1 MPHGP
6 GLTEGI
12 REVAGRAAFCCV
24 VVDNDI
30 SSLPRRR
37 LTTSSPHHF
46 ATLPSSCPFLYHF
59 SIITGSIQR
68 SSIRYSIGEGSSVDQ
83 VIDLKALLV
92 EREDCDAGTIQKL
105 REGLAQGGTQFK
117 ALKEVNDTLR
127 KRLESAPP
135 ALAKKLHLK
144 LGITNYFLGHMGD
157 AVDHLKQV
165 EAPLGFFYLGKALV
179 EPASYDEA
187 LKAFDKAEKAGYSAP
202 QVQLQRAGIHRTRV
216 KSRKPRRSSN
226 KLEELSKYNAEYHFQ
241 LAGVAQAEGDRVK
254 SIQSLEKAVELDPG
268 HTGALFQ
275 LGYLNDLAGNDDEA
289 IGYYERCLKYPP
301 VNKGVLNNLGVLYED
316 NEKFDKAADCYARLL
331 KADPNDD
338 RARLFLKDAQAS
350 LTQYYNPDEEQT
362 SNAFRQVMEVP
373 VTDFELSVR
382 SRNCLKKMGIRTLGD
397 LTRITEAS
405 LLASKNFGETSLDE
419 IRDIM
424 SRQGAARSAS
434 RWSRA
439 PSTSSA
445 TARRPRCRPRSR
457 RCSAGR

>member
-1 MPHGP
+1 
-6 GLTEGI
+6 
-12 REVAGRAAFCCV
+12 
-24 VVDNDI
+24 
-30 SSLPRRR
+30 
-37 LTTSSPHHF
+37 
-46 ATLPSSCPFLYHF
+46 
-59 SIITGSIQR
+59 
-68 SSIRYSIGEGSSVDQ
+68 VDQ

-105 REGLAQGGTQFK
+105 REGLAQGGPQFK
-117 ALKEVNDTLR
+117 SLKDVNDTLR

-144 LGITNYFLGHMGD
+144 LGITNYFLGHMSD
-157 AVDHLKQV
+157 AVTHLKEV

-179 EPASYDEA
+179 NRHHYDDA

-202 QVQLQRAGIHRTRV
+202 QVQLQRAGIHRSKGELKEARHILG
-216 KSRKPRRSSN
+216 
-226 KLEELSKYNAEYHFQ
+226 KLEELSKYSAEFHYQ
-241 LAGVAQAEGDRVK
+241 VAGVAQAEGDRVR
-254 SIQSLEKAVELDPG
+254 SIQALEKAVELEPG

-316 NEKFDKAADCYARLL
+316 NDKYDKAADCYAKLL

-350 LTQYYNPDEEQT
+350 MTQYYNPDEEQT
-362 SNAFRQVMEVP
+362 NQAFRQVMEVP

-397 LTRITEAS
+397 LTRVTEAS
-405 LLASKNFGETSLDE
+405 LLASKNFGETSLEE
-419 IRDIM
+419 IRAIM
-424 SRQGAARSAS
+424 SAKALRVGQSLEQGAAYTEQRYRPPTTLSPEEQAVLNRPVTELNLSVRARKCMNRLNLNTIGELVTRSGDELMEAKNFGV
-434 RWSRA
+434 
-439 PSTSSA
+439 TSLNEVKEKLGA
-445 TARRPRCRPRSR
+445 LGLKLR
-457 RCSAGR
+457 GD

>member
-1 MPHGP
+1 M
-6 GLTEGI
+6 
-12 REVAGRAAFCCV
+12 
-24 VVDNDI
+24 
-30 SSLPRRR
+30 
-37 LTTSSPHHF
+37 
-46 ATLPSSCPFLYHF
+46 
-59 SIITGSIQR
+59 
-68 SSIRYSIGEGSSVDQ
+68 DQ

-117 ALKEVNDTLR
+117 ALKDVNDNLR

-157 AVDHLKQV
+157 AVSHLKEV

-179 EPASYDEA
+179 NRHQYDDA

-202 QVQLQRAGIHRTRV
+202 QVQLQRAGIHRNKGELKEARHILG
-216 KSRKPRRSSN
+216 
-226 KLEELSKYNAEYHFQ
+226 KLEELSKYSAEFHYQ

-254 SIQSLEKAVELDPG
+254 SIQALEKAVELEPG

-316 NEKFDKAADCYARLL
+316 NDKYDKAADCYAKLL

-350 LTQYYNPDEEQT
+350 MTQYYNPDEEQT
-362 SNAFRQVMEVP
+362 NQAFKQVMEVP

-397 LTRITEAS
+397 LTRVTEAS
-405 LLASKNFGETSLDE
+405 LLASKNFGETSLEE
-419 IRDIM
+419 IRAIM
-424 SRQGAARSAS
+424 SAKALRVGQSLEQGAAYTEQRYRPPTTLSPEEQAVLNRPVTELNLSVRARKCMNRLNLNTIGELVNRSGDELMEAKNFGV
-434 RWSRA
+434 
-439 PSTSSA
+439 TSLNEVKEKLA
-445 TARRPRCRPRSR
+445 ALGLKLR
-457 RCSAGR
+457 GD

>member
-1 MPHGP
+1 
-6 GLTEGI
+6 
-12 REVAGRAAFCCV
+12 
-24 VVDNDI
+24 
-30 SSLPRRR
+30 
-37 LTTSSPHHF
+37 
-46 ATLPSSCPFLYHF
+46 
-59 SIITGSIQR
+59 
-68 SSIRYSIGEGSSVDQ
+68 VDQ

-117 ALKEVNDTLR
+117 ALKDVNDTLR

-157 AVDHLKQV
+157 AVSHLKEV

-179 EPASYDEA
+179 NRHQYDDA
-187 LKAFDKAEKAGYSAP
+187 LKAFDKAERAGYSAP
-202 QVQLQRAGIHRTRV
+202 QVQLQRAGIHRYKGELKEARHILG
-216 KSRKPRRSSN
+216 
-226 KLEELSKYNAEYHFQ
+226 KLEELSKYSAEFHYQ

-254 SIQSLEKAVELDPG
+254 SIQALEKAVELEPG

-316 NEKFDKAADCYARLL
+316 NDKYDKAADCYAKLL

-338 RARLFLKDAQAS
+338 RAKLFLKDAQAS
-350 LTQYYNPDEEQT
+350 MTQYYNPDEEQT
-362 SNAFRQVMEVP
+362 NQAFKQVMEVP

-405 LLASKNFGETSLDE
+405 LLASKNFGETSLEE
-419 IRDIM
+419 IRAIM
-424 SRQGAARSAS
+424 SAKGLRVGQSLEQGAAYTEQRYRPPTTLSPEEQAVLNRPVTELNLSVRARKCMNRLNLNTIGELVNRSGDELMEAKNFGV
-434 RWSRA
+434 
-439 PSTSSA
+439 TSLNEVKEKLA
-445 TARRPRCRPRSR
+445 ALGLKLR
-457 RCSAGR
+457 GD

>member
-1 MPHGP
+1 
-6 GLTEGI
+6 
-12 REVAGRAAFCCV
+12 
-24 VVDNDI
+24 
-30 SSLPRRR
+30 
-37 LTTSSPHHF
+37 
-46 ATLPSSCPFLYHF
+46 
-59 SIITGSIQR
+59 
-68 SSIRYSIGEGSSVDQ
+68 VDQ

-117 ALKEVNDTLR
+117 GLKDVNDTLR

-157 AVDHLKQV
+157 AVTHLKEV

-179 EPASYDEA
+179 NRHQYDDA

-202 QVQLQRAGIHRTRV
+202 QVQLQRAGIHRYKGELKEARHILG
-216 KSRKPRRSSN
+216 
-226 KLEELSKYNAEYHFQ
+226 KLEELSKYSAEFHYQ

-254 SIQSLEKAVELDPG
+254 SIQALEKAVELEPG

-316 NEKFDKAADCYARLL
+316 NDKYDKAADCYAKLL

-338 RARLFLKDAQAS
+338 RAKLFLKDAQAS
-350 LTQYYNPDEEQT
+350 MTQYYNPDEEQT
-362 SNAFRQVMEVP
+362 NQAFKQVMEVP

-397 LTRITEAS
+397 LTRVTEAS
-405 LLASKNFGETSLDE
+405 LLASKNFGETSLEE
-419 IRDIM
+419 IRAIM
-424 SRQGAARSAS
+424 SAKGLRVGQSLEQGAAYTEQRYRPPTTLSPEEQAVLNRPVTELNLSVRARKCMNRLNINTIGELVNRSGDELMEAKNFGV
-434 RWSRA
+434 
-439 PSTSSA
+439 TSLNEVKEKLMA
-445 TARRPRCRPRSR
+445 LGLKLR
-457 RCSAGR
+457 GD

>member
-1 MPHGP
+1 
-6 GLTEGI
+6 
-12 REVAGRAAFCCV
+12 
-24 VVDNDI
+24 
-30 SSLPRRR
+30 
-37 LTTSSPHHF
+37 
-46 ATLPSSCPFLYHF
+46 
-59 SIITGSIQR
+59 
-68 SSIRYSIGEGSSVDQ
+68 VDQ

-117 ALKEVNDTLR
+117 GLKDVNDTLR

-157 AVDHLKQV
+157 AVTHLKEV

-179 EPASYDEA
+179 NRHQYDDA

-202 QVQLQRAGIHRTRV
+202 QVQLQRAGIHRSKGELKEARHILG
-216 KSRKPRRSSN
+216 
-226 KLEELSKYNAEYHFQ
+226 KLEELSKYSAEFHYQ

-254 SIQSLEKAVELDPG
+254 SIQALEKAVDLEPG

-316 NEKFDKAADCYARLL
+316 NDKYDKAADCYAKLL

-338 RARLFLKDAQAS
+338 RAKLFLKDAQAS
-350 LTQYYNPDEEQT
+350 MTQYYNPDEEQT
-362 SNAFRQVMEVP
+362 NQAFKQVMEVP

-397 LTRITEAS
+397 LTRVTEAS
-405 LLASKNFGETSLDE
+405 LLASKNFGETSLEE
-419 IRDIM
+419 IRAIM
-424 SRQGAARSAS
+424 SAKGLRVGQSLEQGAAYTEQRYRPPTTLSPEEQAVLNRPVTELNLSVRARKCMNRLNINTIGELVNRSGDELMEAKNFGV
-434 RWSRA
+434 
-439 PSTSSA
+439 TSLNEVKEKLMA
-445 TARRPRCRPRSR
+445 LGLKLR
-457 RCSAGR
+457 GD

>member
-1 MPHGP
+1 
-6 GLTEGI
+6 
-12 REVAGRAAFCCV
+12 
-24 VVDNDI
+24 
-30 SSLPRRR
+30 
-37 LTTSSPHHF
+37 
-46 ATLPSSCPFLYHF
+46 
-59 SIITGSIQR
+59 
-68 SSIRYSIGEGSSVDQ
+68 VDQ

-117 ALKEVNDTLR
+117 ALKDVNDTLR

-144 LGITNYFLGHMGD
+144 LGITNYFLGHMAD
-157 AVDHLKQV
+157 AVAHLKEV

-179 EPASYDEA
+179 NRHQYDDA

-202 QVQLQRAGIHRTRV
+202 QVQLQRAGIHRNKGELKEARHILG
-216 KSRKPRRSSN
+216 
-226 KLEELSKYNAEYHFQ
+226 KLEELSKYSAEFHYQ
-241 LAGVAQAEGDRVK
+241 LAGVAQAEGDKVK
-254 SIQSLEKAVELDPG
+254 SIQSLEKAVELEPG

-301 VNKGVLNNLGVLYED
+301 VNRGVLNNLGVLYED
-316 NEKFDKAADCYARLL
+316 NDKYDKAADCYAKLL

-350 LTQYYNPDEEQT
+350 MTQYYNPDEEQT
-362 SNAFRQVMEVP
+362 NQAFRQVMEVP

-397 LTRITEAS
+397 LTRITEPS
-405 LLASKNFGETSLDE
+405 LLASKNFGETSLEE
-419 IRDIM
+419 IRAIM
-424 SRQGAARSAS
+424 SAKGLRIGQSLEQGAAYTEQRYRPPTTLSPEEQAVLNRPVTELNLSVRARKCMNRLNLNTIGELVARSGDELMEAKTFGV
-434 RWSRA
+434 
-439 PSTSSA
+439 TSLNEVKEKLGA
-445 TARRPRCRPRSR
+445 LGLKLR
-457 RCSAGR
+457 GD

>member
-1 MPHGP
+1 
-6 GLTEGI
+6 
-12 REVAGRAAFCCV
+12 
-24 VVDNDI
+24 
-30 SSLPRRR
+30 
-37 LTTSSPHHF
+37 
-46 ATLPSSCPFLYHF
+46 
-59 SIITGSIQR
+59 
-68 SSIRYSIGEGSSVDQ
+68 VDQ

-117 ALKEVNDTLR
+117 SLKDVNDNLR

-157 AVDHLKQV
+157 AVTHLKEV
-165 EAPLGFFYLGKALV
+165 EAPLGFFYLGKSLV
-179 EPASYDEA
+179 NRHLYDDA

-202 QVQLQRAGIHRTRV
+202 QVQLQRAGIHRSKGELKEARGILG
-216 KSRKPRRSSN
+216 
-226 KLEELSKYNAEYHFQ
+226 KLEELSKYSAEFHYQ
-241 LAGVAQAEGDRVK
+241 VAGVAQAEGDKIR
-254 SIQSLEKAVELDPG
+254 SIQSLEKAVDLEPG

-316 NEKFDKAADCYARLL
+316 NDKYDKAADCYAKLL

-350 LTQYYNPDEEQT
+350 MTQYYNPDEEQT
-362 SNAFRQVMEVP
+362 NQAFRQVMEVP

-397 LTRITEAS
+397 LTRVTEAS
-405 LLASKNFGETSLDE
+405 LLTSKNFGETSLEE
-419 IRDIM
+419 IRAIM
-424 SRQGAARSAS
+424 SAKGLRVGQSLEQGVAYTEQRYRPPTTLSPEEQAVLNRPVTELNLSVRARKCMNRLNLNTIGELVNRSGDELMEAKNFGV
-434 RWSRA
+434 
-439 PSTSSA
+439 TSLNEVKEKL
-445 TARRPRCRPRSR
+445 TALGLKLR
-457 RCSAGR
+457 GD

>member
-1 MPHGP
+1 
-6 GLTEGI
+6 
-12 REVAGRAAFCCV
+12 
-24 VVDNDI
+24 
-30 SSLPRRR
+30 
-37 LTTSSPHHF
+37 
-46 ATLPSSCPFLYHF
+46 
-59 SIITGSIQR
+59 
-68 SSIRYSIGEGSSVDQ
+68 VDQ

-117 ALKEVNDTLR
+117 ALKDVNDTLR

-157 AVDHLKQV
+157 AVTHLKEV

-179 EPASYDEA
+179 NRHQYDEA

-202 QVQLQRAGIHRTRV
+202 QVQLQRAGIHRNKGELKEARHILG
-216 KSRKPRRSSN
+216 
-226 KLEELSKYNAEYHFQ
+226 KLEELSKYSAEFHYQ
-241 LAGVAQAEGDRVK
+241 LAGVAQAEGDRVR
-254 SIQSLEKAVELDPG
+254 SIQALEKAVELEPG

-316 NEKFDKAADCYARLL
+316 NDKYDKAADCYAKLL

-350 LTQYYNPDEEQT
+350 MTQYYNPDEEQT
-362 SNAFRQVMEVP
+362 NQAFKQVMEVP

-397 LTRITEAS
+397 LTRVTEAS
-405 LLASKNFGETSLDE
+405 LLASKNFGETSLEE
-419 IRDIM
+419 IRAIM
-424 SRQGAARSAS
+424 SAKGLRVGQSLEQGAAYTEQRYRPPTTLTPEEQAVLNRPVTELNLSVRARKCMNRLNINTIGELVNRSGDELMEAKNFGV
-434 RWSRA
+434 
-439 PSTSSA
+439 TSLNEVKEKLA
-445 TARRPRCRPRSR
+445 ALGLKLR
-457 RCSAGR
+457 GD

>member
-1 MPHGP
+1 
-6 GLTEGI
+6 
-12 REVAGRAAFCCV
+12 
-24 VVDNDI
+24 
-30 SSLPRRR
+30 
-37 LTTSSPHHF
+37 
-46 ATLPSSCPFLYHF
+46 
-59 SIITGSIQR
+59 
-68 SSIRYSIGEGSSVDQ
+68 VDQ
-83 VIDLKALLV
+83 TIDLKALLV

-117 ALKEVNDTLR
+117 ALKDVNDNLL

-157 AVDHLKQV
+157 AVTHLKEV

-179 EPASYDEA
+179 NRHMYDEA

-202 QVQLQRAGIHRTRV
+202 QVQLQRAGIHRSKGELKEARGILG
-216 KSRKPRRSSN
+216 
-226 KLEELSKYNAEYHFQ
+226 KLEELSKYSAEFHYQ
-241 LAGVAQAEGDRVK
+241 VAGVAQSEGDRVR
-254 SIQSLEKAVELDPG
+254 SIQALEKAVELEPG

-316 NEKFDKAADCYARLL
+316 NDKYDKAADCYAKLL

-350 LTQYYNPDEEQT
+350 MTQYYNPDEEQT
-362 SNAFRQVMEVP
+362 NQAFRQVMEVP

-397 LTRITEAS
+397 LTRVTEAS
-405 LLASKNFGETSLDE
+405 LLASKNFGETSLEE
-419 IRDIM
+419 IRAIM
-424 SRQGAARSAS
+424 SAKGLRVGQSLEQGAAYTEQRYRPPTTLSPEEQAVLNRPVTELNLSVRARKCMNRLNINTIGELVGRSGDELMEAKNFGV
-434 RWSRA
+434 
-439 PSTSSA
+439 TSLNEVKEKLSA
-445 TARRPRCRPRSR
+445 LGLKLR
-457 RCSAGR
+457 GD